1 MNVHYRITV
10 APVKGDSVVMEVF
23 ETRTDADAYWAQVNS
38 EGDDNILNVLPFD
51 TVVAS
56 FEEFHEGTWVL
67 LSRRVVA
74 R

>member
-1 MNVHYRITV
+1 MNVHYRVTV

-23 ETRTDADAYWAQVNS
+23 ETRADADAYWAQVNS

>member
-1 MNVHYRITV
+1 MNVHYRVTV
-10 APVKGDSVVMEVF
+10 APVKGDSVIMEVF
-23 ETRTDADAYWAQVNS
+23 ETRTDADAYWAQVND
-38 EGDDNILNVLPFD
+38 EGDGNILNVLPFD

>member
-1 MNVHYRITV
+1 MDVRYRVTV
-10 APVKGDSVVMEVF
+10 APVRGDSVIMEVF
-23 ETRTDADAYWAQVNS
+23 ETRSDADAYWAQVND
-38 EGDDNILNVLPFD
+38 EGDGNILSALPFD

>member
-1 MNVHYRITV
+1 MNVHYRVTV
-10 APVKGDSVVMEVF
+10 APVKGDSVIMEVF
-23 ETRTDADAYWAQVNS
+23 ETRTDADAYWAQVS
-38 EGDDNILNVLPFD
+38 DEGEGNILNVLPFA

>member
-1 MNVHYRITV
+1 MNVRYRVTV
-10 APVKGDSVVMEVF
+10 APVKGESVIMEMF
-23 ETRTDADAYWAQVNS
+23 ETRSDADAYWAQVNS
-38 EGDDNILNVLPFD
+38 EGDDNILNALPFD

-56 FEEFHEGTWVL
+56 YEEFYEGTWVL